1 MEFELKGKEFIQLN
15 QLLKNLS
22 LVGSGG
28 EAKIRITDGEALVNG
43 EEEFQIRKKVRA
55 GDTVEFNGNKISVK
69 G

>member
-43 EEEFQIRKKVRA
+43 EEEYQIRKKVRA
-55 GDTVEFNGNKISVK
+55 GDTVEFDGNHISVRA
-69 G
+69 

>member
-69 G
+69 A